1 MQEINRVNCKGHRV
15 RVIYEFPILL
25 PNSTV
30 NLKLF
35 PKNLLIKM
43 YNYVSHQV
51 KKKQDRK

>member
-1 MQEINRVNCKGHRV
+1 MQEINRVNCKGHGV

-25 PNSTV
+25 PNSTA

-51 KKKQDRK
+51 KKKAG